1 MFDILTLNHISER
14 AFDELPPSKFVVS
27 NDFADPDGVLVRS
40 ASMLN
45 RPMNARLL
53 AVARAGAGYNNI
65 PVSRCSEAGVVVF
78 TTPRANANAVKE
90 LTLAGLLLSSRKIVE
105 GINWV
110 RHLKG
115 SSDIATHIEAG
126 KAGFSGPELAGKKL
140 GVVGLGAVGVLVAN
154 ACEALDMKVSGYDPY
169 LSVDAAWGLSRSVSR
184 AITLQKLLGE
194 SDYVT
199 LHVPLIEATRGWFHR
214 GTLAQM
220 KHGARLLNF
229 SRGEVVDN
237 AAVLEALQSRR
248 LARYVTD
255 FPAEEIVGEEG
266 VLVLPHLG
274 ASTPEAEDNCAIMA
288 ARQLRNYLENGT
300 VSNSVNLPDC
310 SIGPA
315 CGPRLTVVN
324 HNIPNVVGP
333 LTTALASAGMNI
345 ANMLNKSKGDYAY
358 NIIDLDSPCS
368 PAALASVAD
377 EIAGMNG
384 VVRVRVIA
392 STEKC
397 ACTEK

>member
-1 MFDILTLNHISER
+1 MFNILILNHISQR
-14 AFDELPPSKFVVS
+14 AFDELPSPGFVVS
-27 NDFADPDGVLVRS
+27 DDFADPDGILLRS

-45 RPMNARLL
+45 RPMNAGLL

-65 PVSRCSEAGVVVF
+65 PVSRCSEAGIVVF
-78 TTPRANANAVKE
+78 NTPGANANAVKE

-110 RHLKG
+110 RELRE
-115 SSDIATHIEAG
+115 SSDVAARVEEG
-126 KAGFSGPELAGKKL
+126 KAGFIGPELSGKKL

-169 LSVDAAWGLSRSVSR
+169 LSVDAAWGLSRNVAR
-184 AITLQKLLGE
+184 AVDLQELLSE

-199 LHVPLIEATRGWFHR
+199 LHVPLIDATRKWFD
-214 GTLAQM
+214 GATLSQM
-220 KHGARLLNF
+220 KRGARLLNF

-237 AAVLEALQSRR
+237 GAVLEALQSGR
-248 LARYVTD
+248 LSRYVTD
-255 FPAEEIVGEEG
+255 FPAEEIVGVEG

-274 ASTPEAEDNCAIMA
+274 ASTPEAEDNCSIMA
-288 ARQLRNYLENGT
+288 ARQLRNYLEDGI

-315 CGPRLTVVN
+315 RGPRLTVIN
-324 HNIPNVVGP
+324 RNIPNVVGP

-358 NIIDLDSPCS
+358 NIIDLDDPCS
-368 PAALASVAD
+368 PSVLAPVAD
-377 EIAGMNG
+377 QIAGMNG
-384 VVRVRVIA
+384 VVRVRII
-392 STEKC
+392 T
-397 ACTEK
+397 